1 MITHVQRVRVYEKHE
16 LALVD
21 SYSNIIDCYV
31 ESH

>member
-1 MITHVQRVRVYEKHE
+1 MITQRVRVYEKHE

-21 SYSNIIDCYV
+21 SYSNISDCYA